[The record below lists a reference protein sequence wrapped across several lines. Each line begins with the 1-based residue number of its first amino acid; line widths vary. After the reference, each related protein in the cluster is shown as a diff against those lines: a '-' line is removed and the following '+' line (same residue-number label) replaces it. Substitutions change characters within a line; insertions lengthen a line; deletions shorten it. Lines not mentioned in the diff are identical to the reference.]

1 MKTTASRSLLLAA
14 VTLLSA
20 CGGSTSTSNPT
31 GGGSTGTTANLFLKG
46 AVTAKAAG
54 TMEVNGVALSV
65 PAQVRIEGVE
75 RPESELHDGMQVKV
89 KVHADTTG
97 HHGEGL
103 EVEAEHAVMGKVEDK
118 TATTLSVSGQT
129 VRIDDS
135 THFEDNLARL
145 GSIAAGQRVHISGV
159 PDDRGGLRA
168 TRVDKVAGSTD
179 DFELKGVVSGLTTTG
194 FTLKL
199 SPDAGAADTYT
210 VNLLGG
216 ATLPAGLANGSFVE
230 VASLKPVQTG
240 QVIEASKI
248 TIEDGLPGQAG
259 GETEVEG
266 IVTSGTSASF
276 VLAGTTV
283 TTSATTSWTGGL
295 PGDLLPGVKVEAEGQ
310 LGSDGVLA
318 AHHVTFKAS
327 VRLQGPV
334 AALSVDGA
342 GVGSF
347 TVNGVTVKID
357 ALTEQRDSVASLA
370 AGDLVEVRGSP
381 GSEVGS
387 VVATRV
393 ERSND
398 DRPIIQGLVTAKD
411 AAAGTL
417 TILGK
422 TISVGSV
429 EVGGLHGHS
438 DLSGSSGPSM
448 TSADF
453 FAAITVGQSV
463 VKARGKD
470 AAAFV
475 DPVLTA
481 KEVELEGDR

>member
-1 MKTTASRSLLLAA
+1 MKTTASRTLLLAA

-20 CGGSTSTSNPT
+20 CGGTTSNPS
-31 GGGSTGTTANLFLKG
+31 GGGAGPTANLFLKG
-46 AVTAKAAG
+46 AVTARAIG
-54 TMEVNGVALSV
+54 TMEVNGVALTT
-65 PAQVRIEGVE
+65 PAQVRIEGVQ

-103 EVEAEHAVMGKVEDK
+103 EVEAEHAVKGKVETRD
-118 TATTLSVSGQT
+118 ATTLSVGGQT
-129 VRIDDS
+129 VRVDDS
-135 THFEDNLARL
+135 THFEDEVARL
-145 GSIAAGQRVHISGV
+145 ASVSAGERVHVSGV

-168 TRVDKVAGSTD
+168 TRIDKVAGASD
-179 DFELKGVVSGLTTTG
+179 DFEVKGTVSALSASG
-194 FTLKL
+194 FTLRI
-199 SPDAGAADTYT
+199 SPDAGAADTYS

-248 TIEDGLPGQAG
+248 NIEDGLAGQAG

-266 IVTSGTSASF
+266 IVTSGSSASF

-283 TTSATTSWTGGL
+283 TTTATTSWTGGL
-295 PGDLLPGVKVEAEGQ
+295 PGDLLPGVKAEAEGT
-310 LGSDGVLA
+310 LGADGVLA
-318 AHHVTFKAS
+318 ATKVSFKAS
-327 VRLQGPV
+327 ALLQGAV
-334 AALSVDGA
+334 GALSVDGS
-342 GVGSF
+342 GFGTI
-347 TVNGVTVKID
+347 TVDGVTVRID
-357 ALTEQRDSVASLA
+357 ALSEQRDAVASLVV
-370 AGDLVEVRGSP
+370 GDLVEVRGGP
-381 GSEVGS
+381 GSGGSS

-393 ERSND
+393 QRTGD
-398 DRPIIQGLVTAKD
+398 DRPVIQGLVTAKD

-417 TILGK
+417 TVLGK
-422 TISVGSV
+422 TIAVGSV
-429 EVGGLHGHS
+429 ESGGLHGHS
-438 DLSGSSGPSM
+438 DLSGTSGPSM
-448 TSADF
+448 VSADF
-453 FAAITVGQSV
+453 FAAITAGQTV
-463 VKARGKD
+463 VKARAKD